1 MKNTTTDLA
10 PVSRR
15 QFVRTAIAGGAAA
28 FGAVPVLWKHA
39 RAAEAIRIGALC
51 ELSGPASTIGSQ
63 QALGIRMA
71 VDEINKTGGILG
83 KGPGIGGRPITLIL
97 EDTESK
103 VATGLAKAK
112 KLVERERVDALTG
125 IIFSAISLSVQEYV
139 NKDAKIP
146 FLNAGSGNPAISEPP
161 ACGKYTFQGLPN
173 SRQLVLPSLYAAK
186 KHGAKWF
193 FMADDYSWGR
203 LSVQLTKD
211 AIKLGSPLEVVGEE
225 YPPFGTTN
233 YAPYITKAMAAKP
246 DVLGIIIFGA
256 GYARVLKQ
264 IHQMG
269 AKVHIHHNF
278 WSQVDANAAGE
289 AVLGMT
295 AGEAY
300 TYENPRVPRAAEFA
314 KKYRAVHG
322 AWPDPAAARGYNGVE
337 VLALAIAQ
345 AGSTNPDAVVK
356 ALETMV
362 FKESLMGELRFRECD
377 HLATTTVFVVEGK
390 YTDDYKYYP
399 AYIEDVPNPNALLI
413 PCGKTGCELLTH
425 PRS

>member
-1 MKNTTTDLA
+1 MAQDSQGR

-15 QFVRTAIAGGAAA
+15 QFLRNATTAVVLGG
-28 FGAVPVLWKHA
+28 VPLLYG
-39 RAAEAIRIGALC
+39 RGSAAEEIRIGALC

-63 QALGIRMA
+63 QALGIKFA

-83 KGPGIGGRPITLIL
+83 KGPGIGGRPIKLML

-112 KLVERERVDALTG
+112 KLVERDQVHVLTG

-139 NKDAKIP
+139 NKDAKVP
-146 FLNAGSGNPAISEPP
+146 FINCGSGNPAISEPP
-161 ACGKYTFQGLPN
+161 ACGKYTFQALPN
-173 SRQLVLPSLYAAK
+173 SRQFALGSLYPARK
-186 KHGAKWF
+186 RGSKWF

-203 LSVQLTKD
+203 LSVQHTKD
-211 AIKLGSPLEVVGEE
+211 AIRLGSPLEVVGEE

-246 DVLGIIIFGA
+246 DVLALVIFGA

-269 AKVHIHHNF
+269 AKTHIHHIF

-295 AGEAY
+295 AVEAY
-300 TYENPRVPRAAEFA
+300 TYENPKVPRAAEFA
-314 KKYRAVHG
+314 KKYKAAHG
-322 AWPDPAAARGYNGVE
+322 AWPDPAAARGYNGIE
-337 VLALAIAQ
+337 VIALAIGQ
-345 AGSTNPDAVVK
+345 AGSAKPDAIVK
-356 ALETMV
+356 GLETLV
-362 FKESLMGELRFRECD
+362 HKQSVLGELRFRECD
-377 HLATTTVFVVEGK
+377 HLATTPVFIVEGK
-390 YTDDYKYYP
+390 YNDEYKYYP
-399 AYIEDVPNPNALLI
+399 AYVEEVPNPNALLI
-413 PCGKTGCELLTH
+413 PCGKTGCEPLMH
-425 PRS
+425 PKS